1 MSRVKRQYVVAAS
14 LVAACATLPAR
25 GAAQQSVAA
34 QQGAATPRP
43 AAPATTR
50 PAIGQPATPS
60 AQGQTTPTPPS
71 NRRSATPQ
79 GFSVVLVLGD
89 IQGTSATD
97 DVPLAAK
104 RALTDMR
111 EFLPFKSYRLLDAA
125 WLMCCGEQRQL
136 SSSER
141 RALTPNHPDMLR
153 NSSSQILRGPEDQE
167 YELRLSTSKTEN
179 GRVFVRF
186 NLISVSSPQATAVS
200 GSAPANS
207 ERTTMRRIAD
217 LQDRAELTQKQIQ
230 EVKKKVDVGT
240 SAGTEI
246 PKMEVELRSIQREI
260 QDLQARLEASTATAG
275 RSGSAAR
282 GSADRAAQM
291 ARAST
296 IDTSFTMDVGETVVV
311 GTSRLKG
318 GTKALIAL
326 LTAVPA
332 RGSATAR

>member
-1 MSRVKRQYVVAAS
+1 MSRINRQYIVAAS
-14 LVAACATLPAR
+14 LIAACAAMPERA
-25 GAAQQSVAA
+25 AAQQSVA
-34 QQGAATPRP
+34 TPTP
-43 AAPATTR
+43 APPATTR
-50 PAIGQPATPS
+50 PSTGQAAPLPAQGQSATTTPS
-60 AQGQTTPTPPS
+60 A
-71 NRRSATPQ
+71 RRSGTPQ

-104 RALTDMR
+104 RALADMR

-125 WLMCCGEQRQL
+125 WLMCCGEQRPL
-136 SSSER
+136 TSSER
-141 RALTPNHPDMLR
+141 RSLSPNHPDMLR
-153 NSSSQILRGPEDQE
+153 NASSQMLRGPEDQE
-167 YELRLSTSKTEN
+167 YELRLSTSKSEN

-186 NLISVSSPQATAVS
+186 NLISVSSPQATGAS
-200 GSAPANS
+200 PTASANS

-217 LQDRAELTQKQIQ
+217 LRDKAELTQKEIQ
-230 EVKKKVDVGT
+230 ETRRKVEVGT
-240 SAGTEI
+240 SAGSEI
-246 PKMEVELRSIQREI
+246 PKLEAELRSIQREI
-260 QDLQARLEASTATAG
+260 ADLQARLETGAATAG
-275 RSGSAAR
+275 RSGGGTR

-332 RGSATAR
+332 RASGAAR